1 MKIKVVVT
9 FGEKGWVITRMRCK
23 LSELAGE
30 VSFLL

>member
-9 FGEKGWVITRMRCK
+9 FGEKGWVITGMRCQ
-23 LSELAGE
+23 LSGLAGE